1 MIQTNHCHQSILM
14 PFFVSSDWIFETF
27 MPTNDIKA
35 TKGIDK
41 SGTKLNVTA
50 KFLNKL
56 RKILPEKSPNLAKKV
71 STKTD
76 DL

>member
-1 MIQTNHCHQSILM
+1 
-14 PFFVSSDWIFETF
+14 

-71 STKTD
+71 STNTD